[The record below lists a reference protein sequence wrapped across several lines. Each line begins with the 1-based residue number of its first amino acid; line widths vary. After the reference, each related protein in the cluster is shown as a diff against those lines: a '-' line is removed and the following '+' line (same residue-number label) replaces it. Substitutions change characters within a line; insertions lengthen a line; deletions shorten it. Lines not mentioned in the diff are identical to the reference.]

1 MIQLIGTLSVL
12 HRYGFAH
19 RDIKPGNIMFKR
31 NKDNEYEFYIA
42 DMGECEALFDKLDP
56 LYEE

>member
-1 MIQLIGTLSVL
+1 
-12 HRYGFAH
+12 
-19 RDIKPGNIMFKR
+19 MFKR

-56 LYEE
+56 LYEEQKKGEKDIDAKGTHYYYSPE